1 VNCRSD
7 ERRGP
12 HEVGETVFGLE
23 DDDKVRWSYT
33 DEKIMGFSFCTFL
46 RKELLS
52 YEEKSE
58 YLVIQY
64 MKKP

>member
-7 ERRGP
+7 ERTGP

-33 DEKIMGFSFCTFL
+33 DKKNNGIFL
-46 RKELLS
+46 LYLR
-52 YEEKSE
+52 EERTP
-58 YLVIQY
+58 II
-64 MKKP
+64 